1 MKVTKSIVSIIL
13 SLSILASMAAFFT
26 VGSSAAENTLGDVNS
41 DAAINS
47 FDALIIVRYCTDT
60 ETLSQAELK
69 AADVDGN
76 GKVNSTDA
84 LYILHFSVGKIN
96 HFPAGKIEDSGR
108 IEIFEGSGFWYDP
121 ATGKVTNKDGSGL
134 LGFSYDARENV
145 FYASSNAWQRT
156 FGYTYIYDIAAPV
169 IICWFDTTRIFFE
182 YDDKE
187 WMVQLWKG
195 QYGWVLIGAEI
206 GLYYRDFGDNTLID
220 ENGVNYFKCA
230 DDDLLIKM
238 SMTLYR
244 NNQTLFSRGQQYSW
258 WLTGFVPG
266 ALTNWGVTPEAVE
279 ELGLDATLTFTDAEM
294 MEAFIEGLENVDRVE
309 HNATFSSRP
318 YKFEKG
324 VNYQVNLAK
333 NSVTFLWK

>member
-1 MKVTKSIVSIIL
+1 MKITKSIISIIL
-13 SLSILASMAAFFT
+13 ALSIVMSMAAFFT
-26 VGSSAAENTLGDVNS
+26 VSSSAADNSLGDVNS

-47 FDALIIVRYCTDT
+47 FDALMVVRYCSGA
-60 ETLSQAELK
+60 ETLTPAEIK

-76 GKVNSTDA
+76 GKINSTDA
-84 LYILHFSVGKIN
+84 LYILHYSVGKIGR
-96 HFPAGKIEDSGR
+96 FPAGSPTDSGR
-108 IEIFEGSGFWYDP
+108 VEIIGGFWYDP
-121 ATGKVTNKDGSGL
+121 ATGKVTNPDGSGL
-134 LGFSYDARENV
+134 LGFSFDAKEGV

-206 GLYYRDFGDNTLID
+206 GLYYRDFGDNSLID

-230 DDDLLIKM
+230 DDELLIKM

-266 ALTNWGVTPEAVE
+266 ALDGFGATPEAVE
-279 ELGLDATLTFTDAEM
+279 QVALDATLTFTDAEM
-294 MEAFIEGLENVDRVE
+294 MEAFIEGLENVDKVE

-318 YKFEKG
+318 YKFVKNE
-324 VNYQVNLAK
+324 NYHVNLAK
-333 NSVTFLWK
+333 NSVTFFWK

>member
-1 MKVTKSIVSIIL
+1 MKITRSIIAVL
-13 SLSILASMAAFFT
+13 LTLSILAGTFVFSAIS
-26 VGSSAAENTLGDVNS
+26 VSAADNSLGDVNS

-47 FDALIIVRYCTDT
+47 FDALMIVRYCTGS
-60 ETLSQAELK
+60 ETLTANELK

-76 GKVNSTDA
+76 GKINSTDA
-84 LYILHFSVGKIN
+84 LYILHFAVGKIS
-96 HFPAGKIEDSGR
+96 HFPAGTPVDSGR
-108 IEIFEGSGFWYDP
+108 VEIIGGFWYDP
-121 ATGKVTNKDGSGL
+121 ATGRVTNPDGSGL
-134 LGFSYDARENV
+134 LGFSFDAREGV

-169 IICWFDTTRIFFE
+169 IVCWFDTTRIFFD
-182 YDDKE
+182 YDGKE

-238 SMTLYR
+238 SMSLYR
-244 NNQTLFSRGQQYSW
+244 NDNLLFSRGQQYSW

-266 ALTNWGVTPEAVE
+266 ALDGFGSSPEAVQTVRM
-279 ELGLDATLTFTDAEM
+279 DATLTFTDAEM
-294 MEAFIEGLENVDRVE
+294 LEAFIGGLEDVDRVE
-309 HNATFSSRP
+309 HNATYSSRP
-318 YKFEKG
+318 YSFEKG
-324 VNYQVNLAK
+324 VNYQVNYAK
-333 NSVTFLWK
+333 NAVTFIWQ

>member
-1 MKVTKSIVSIIL
+1 MKIVKSIISV
-13 SLSILASMAAFFT
+13 ILALTIVIGTSAFFAIS
-26 VGSSAAENTLGDVNS
+26 VSAADNSLGDVNS

-47 FDALIIVRYCTDT
+47 FDALMTVRYCTGQEKLTD
-60 ETLSQAELK
+60 AEIK

-76 GKVNSTDA
+76 GKINSTDA
-84 LYILHFSVGKIN
+84 LYILHFSVGKITS
-96 HFPAGKIEDSGR
+96 FPAGSTTDSGR
-108 IEIFEGSGFWYDP
+108 VEIFGNFWYDP
-121 ATGKVTNKDGSGL
+121 ATGMVTNPDGSGL

-156 FGYTYIYDIAAPV
+156 FGYTFIYDVSAPV

-182 YDDKE
+182 YDNKE

-206 GLYYRDFGDNTLID
+206 GLYYRDFDNPMID

-238 SMTLYR
+238 SMSLYR
-244 NNQTLFSRGQQYSW
+244 NKNLLFSRGQQYSW

-266 ALTNWGVTPEAVE
+266 ALTGWGAQPEATA
-279 ELGLDATLTFTDAEM
+279 ELGLDATLTFTDTEM
-294 MEAFIEGLENVDRVE
+294 MNAFIDGLNKVNKVE
-309 HNATFSSRP
+309 HNASGQSRSF
-318 YKFEKG
+318 KFEKG
-324 VNYQVNLAK
+324 KNYQVNPAK
-333 NSVTFLWK
+333 NSVTFTWQ

>member
-1 MKVTKSIVSIIL
+1 MKFFRSIVSIVL
-13 SLSILASMAAFFT
+13 TLSIVMGTVAMFTFNAA
-26 VGSSAAENTLGDVNS
+26 AANSLGDVNS

-47 FDALIIVRYCTDT
+47 FDALIIVRYCTGS
-60 ETLSQAELK
+60 ETLTDAEIK

-76 GKVNSTDA
+76 KKVNSTDA
-84 LYILHFSVGKIN
+84 LYILHYAVGKISS
-96 HFPAGKIEDSGR
+96 FPAGSPVDSGR
-108 IEIFEGSGFWYDP
+108 VEIIGGFWYDP
-121 ATGKVTNKDGSGL
+121 ATGKVTNPDGSGL
-134 LGFSYDARENV
+134 LGFSYDAREGV

-156 FGYTYIYDIAAPV
+156 FGYTYIYDIAAPL

-182 YDDKE
+182 YDNKE
-187 WMVQLWKG
+187 WMIQLWKG

-220 ENGVNYFKCA
+220 ENGINYFKCA
-230 DDDLLIKM
+230 DDELLIKM

-266 ALTNWGVTPEAVE
+266 ALDGWGATPEAVQQ
-279 ELGLDATLTFTDAEM
+279 LTLDSKLTFTDADM
-294 MEAFIEGLENVDRVE
+294 MEAFIKGLEKVDRVE
-309 HNATFSSRP
+309 HNSTFSSRP

-324 VNYQVNLAK
+324 VNYQVNRAQ
-333 NSVTFLWK
+333 NSVTFTWQ

>member
-1 MKVTKSIVSIIL
+1 MKITKSIVSIIL
-13 SLSILASMAAFFT
+13 VLSIFTSMAAFFT
-26 VGSSAAENTLGDVNS
+26 VGSYAADNSLGDVNS

-47 FDALIIVRYCTDT
+47 FDALMIVRYCTGVEKLT
-60 ETLSQAELK
+60 TAELK

-76 GKVNSTDA
+76 NKVNSTDA
-84 LYILHFSVGKIN
+84 LYILHFSVGKISS
-96 HFPAGKIEDSGR
+96 FPAGAPVDSGR
-108 IEIFEGSGFWYDP
+108 VEIIGGFWYDP
-121 ATGKVTNKDGSGL
+121 ATGKVTNPDGSGL

-182 YDDKE
+182 YDEKE

-244 NNQTLFSRGQQYSW
+244 GNKTLFSRGQQYSW

-266 ALTNWGVTPEAVE
+266 ALNNFGSTPADTQ
-279 ELGLDATLTFTDAEM
+279 ELTLDSTLTFTDADM
-294 MEAFIEGLENVDRVE
+294 MEAFIEGLENVDKVE
-309 HNATFSSRP
+309 HNATFSARNFE
-318 YKFEKG
+318 FEKG
-324 VNYQVNLAK
+324 VNYYVNRAK
-333 NSVTFLWK
+333 NSVTFTWQ

>member
-1 MKVTKSIVSIIL
+1 MKVTKSIISLIL
-13 SLSILASMAAFFT
+13 SLSIFVGMFAFFS
-26 VGSSAAENTLGDVNS
+26 VNSYAADNSLGDVNS

-47 FDALIIVRYCTDT
+47 FDALIIVRYCTGVEELT
-60 ETLSQAELK
+60 SNELK

-76 GKVNSTDA
+76 GKINSTDA
-84 LYILHFSVGKIN
+84 LYILHFSVGKIAS
-96 HFPAGKIEDSGR
+96 FPAGSPVDSGR
-108 IEIFEGSGFWYDP
+108 VEIIGGFWYDP
-121 ATGKVTNKDGSGL
+121 ATGRVTNPDGSGL
-134 LGFSYDARENV
+134 LGFSYDAKESV

-182 YDDKE
+182 YDNKE
-187 WMVQLWKG
+187 WMIQLWKG

-266 ALTNWGVTPEAVE
+266 ALTGWGATPEAVE
-279 ELGLDATLTFTDAEM
+279 ELSLDATLTFTDSDM
-294 MEAFIEGLENVDRVE
+294 MEAFIEGLEEVNRVE
-309 HNATFSSRP
+309 HNATFSSRE
-318 YKFEKG
+318 YKFERN
-324 VNYQVNLAK
+324 VNYQVNRAN

>member
-1 MKVTKSIVSIIL
+1 MKITKSIISIIL
-13 SLSILASMAAFFT
+13 SLSIVTGMAAFFT
-26 VGSSAAENTLGDVNS
+26 LGAAAADNSLGDVNS

-47 FDALIIVRYCTDT
+47 FDALMVVRYCTG
-60 ETLSQAELK
+60 AENLTTAEIK

-76 GKVNSTDA
+76 GKINSTDA
-84 LYILHFSVGKIN
+84 LYILHFAVGKIGS
-96 HFPAGKIEDSGR
+96 FPAGSPSDSGR
-108 IEIFEGSGFWYDP
+108 VEIIGGFWYDP
-121 ATGKVTNKDGSGL
+121 ATGRVTNPDGSGL
-134 LGFSYDARENV
+134 LGFSYDAKESV

-156 FGYTYIYDIAAPV
+156 FGYTYIYDIAAPLIV
-169 IICWFDTTRIFFE
+169 CWFDTTRIFFE

-206 GLYYRDFGDNTLID
+206 GLYYRDFGDNSLID

-230 DDDLLIKM
+230 DDELLIKM

-244 NNQTLFSRGQQYSW
+244 NNQSLFSRGQQYSW

-266 ALTNWGVTPEAVE
+266 ALTGWGAQPEDVE
-279 ELGLDATLTFTDAEM
+279 DLSLDATLTFTDAEM
-294 MEAFIEGLENVDRVE
+294 MEAFIGGLENVDRVE

-318 YKFEKG
+318 YKFTKG
-324 VNYQVNLAK
+324 VNYQVNRAK
-333 NSVTFLWK
+333 NAVTFLWK

>member
-1 MKVTKSIVSIIL
+1 MRITKSIISIIL
-13 SLSILASMAAFFT
+13 TLSIVMGTAAFFT
-26 VGSSAAENTLGDVNS
+26 LGVSAADNSLGDVNS

-47 FDALIIVRYCTDT
+47 FDALIVVRYCTGV
-60 ETLSQAELK
+60 EELSAAEIK

-84 LYILHFSVGKIN
+84 LYILHFSVGKISS
-96 HFPAGKIEDSGR
+96 FPAGSPVDSGR
-108 IEIFEGSGFWYDP
+108 VEIIGGFWYDP
-121 ATGKVTNKDGSGL
+121 ATGKVTNPDGSGL
-134 LGFSYDARENV
+134 LGFSYDAREGV

-156 FGYTYIYDIAAPV
+156 FGYTYVYDIAAPV

-182 YDDKE
+182 YDNKE
-187 WMVQLWKG
+187 WMIQLWKG

-220 ENGVNYFKCA
+220 ENGINYFKCA

-266 ALTNWGVTPEAVE
+266 ALDGWGVTPEAVQQ
-279 ELGLDATLTFTDAEM
+279 LTLDSKLTFTDAEM

-324 VNYQVNLAK
+324 INYQVNRAQ
-333 NSVTFLWK
+333 NSVTFTWQ

>member
-1 MKVTKSIVSIIL
+1 MKFTKSIISIIL
-13 SLSILASMAAFFT
+13 TLSIVASMAAFLT
-26 VGSSAAENTLGDVNS
+26 VGSSAADNSLGDANS

-47 FDALIIVRYCTDT
+47 FDALMIVRHCTGVV
-60 ETLSQAELK
+60 TLTSAELK
-69 AADVDGN
+69 AADVN
-76 GKVNSTDA
+76 GDKQVNATDA
-84 LYILHFSVGKIN
+84 LYILHFSVGKITS
-96 HFPAGKIEDSGR
+96 FPAGTPVDSGR
-108 IEIFEGSGFWYDP
+108 VEIIGGFWYDP
-121 ATGKVTNKDGSGL
+121 ATGKVTNPDGSGL
-134 LGFSYDARENV
+134 LGFSFDAKEGV

-156 FGYTYIYDIAAPV
+156 FGYTYIYDLAAPV

-206 GLYYRDFGDNTLID
+206 GLYYRDFGDNSLID

-244 NNQTLFSRGQQYSW
+244 NNQTLFSRGLQYSW

-266 ALTNWGVTPEAVE
+266 ALDGFGSTPEAVQQVK
-279 ELGLDATLTFTDAEM
+279 LDAKLVFTDADM
-294 MEAFIEGLENVDRVE
+294 MQAFIKGLEEVDKVE
-309 HNATFSSRP
+309 HNATYSARN
-318 YKFEKG
+318 FEFKKG
-324 VNYQVNLAK
+324 VNYNVNLK
-333 NSVTFLWK
+333 ENSVSFTWQ